1 MIGMEIYM
9 VEMIPMMHNRNP
21 TDAVNASF
29 EHDHFFRP
37 WIGARSQLGEACKP
51 KGTLYAENSG
61 GHPLPVFLLLGNHWR
76 PFQHFHDKFLFF
88 FLRMF
93 RSMKT

>member
-9 VEMIPMMHNRNP
+9 VEMIPMMPNRNP

-61 GHPLPVFLLLGNHWR
+61 PYLCFYSLVTIGVHSNIFMTS
-76 PFQHFHDKFLFF
+76 FF
-88 FLRMF
+88 SFF
-93 RSMKT
+93 